1 MKSAQSTIQSKNT
14 NCIRATAVFILQ
26 LCFVMNFIVFT
37 FLSFAQKVQL
47 PQLAMNGIYAVFIIN
62 LLIAIIAFVVWI
74 KNK

>member
-1 MKSAQSTIQSKNT
+1 MKSAQSTIQIKNT
-14 NCIRATAVFILQ
+14 NSIRATAVFILQ

-37 FLSFAQKVQL
+37 LLSFAQKVQL
-47 PQLAMNGIYAVFIIN
+47 PQLAMNGIYAVFILN

>member
-1 MKSAQSTIQSKNT
+1 MESEQSNIQSKNI
-14 NCIRATAVFILQ
+14 NSIRATAVFILQ

-37 FLSFAQKVQL
+37 LLSFAQKVQL
-47 PQLAMNGIYAVFIIN
+47 PQLAMNGIYAVFILN